1 MTQSAIDPCSLPVTL
16 GALVLSAFSL
26 MSDTDKSMN
35 FEKKL
40 NDLEALVAKLETG
53 ELSLEESL
61 KAYEA
66 GIALTTECQSML
78 EKAQLRIELA
88 TSEVTKAEPSPE
100 ES

>member
-1 MTQSAIDPCSLPVTL
+1 
-16 GALVLSAFSL
+16 

-40 NDLEALVAKLETG
+40 NELEALVTKLETG

-61 KAYEA
+61 KAYET
-66 GIALTTECQSML
+66 GIALTGECQSML
-78 EKAQLRIELA
+78 EKAQLRIEMA
-88 TSEVTKAEPSPE
+88 TSEVAKAEPSPK

>member
-1 MTQSAIDPCSLPVTL
+1 
-16 GALVLSAFSL
+16 

-53 ELSLEESL
+53 DLSLEESL

-66 GIALTTECQSML
+66 GIALTSDCQSLL
-78 EKAQLRIELA
+78 EKAQLRIEMA
-88 TSEVTKAEPSPE
+88 TSEVSKSEPS
-100 ES
+100 SDKS